1 MSKSPPDRFWFMSG
15 SCGGTVGLIAIAV
28 VLLRRPAGCCEPTLA
43 PTSPKNRVVGG
54 PETNALAAPASR
66 NGAIN
71 AEECILFI
79 YALLVSLVCL
89 SFAGVKCRR
98 VCVWCG
104 SSAMCSVG
112 GGRTIRE
119 KIKKSRC
126 GRYTCGLFAATSTQN
141 CEQLPLF

>member
-1 MSKSPPDRFWFMSG
+1 M
-15 SCGGTVGLIAIAV
+15 GLIAIAV
-28 VLLRRPAGCCEPTLA
+28 VLLRRPAGCCEPTLLA
-43 PTSPKNRVVGG
+43 RTSPKNRVVGG

-104 SSAMCSVG
+104 SSAMYSVGG

-119 KIKKSRC
+119 K
-126 GRYTCGLFAATSTQN
+126 N
-141 CEQLPLF
+141 